1 MRVMTPTIIAAG
13 LMVAALS
20 TIALAAGTSAPSV
33 KQADAP
39 VYRPVTSDLMNA
51 FIEPRHIKLWLA
63 GNAQNWEYAEYE
75 RHNIGGA
82 LARLAKA
89 IPNYHGQS
97 MNAMIAAFATPQLNA
112 LASAIKAK
120 DQAAF
125 EKGYQDLT
133 TGCNECHQAT
143 GHAMVV
149 MQTPTADSFPDQVF
163 QPPSK

>member
-1 MRVMTPTIIAAG
+1 
-13 LMVAALS
+13 MVAALS
-20 TIALAAGTSAPSV
+20 TIALAAGTGAPSA
-33 KQADAP
+33 KKDEPP

-51 FIEPRHIKLWLA
+51 FIQPRHIKLWLA
-63 GNAQNWEYAEYE
+63 GKAQNWEYAEYE

-89 IPNYHGQS
+89 IPEYQGKP

-112 LASAIKAK
+112 LAAAIKAE

-133 TGCNECHQAT
+133 TGCNQCHQAA

-149 MQTPTADSFPDQVF
+149 IQTPTADSYPDQVF
-163 QPPSK
+163 QAPGK